1 MNSSPSPATR
11 AQRQQAIQAR
21 MLRNRN
27 QLLGKPQADQK
38 QRNIL

>member
-1 MNSSPSPATR
+1 MTPPTSPINR

-27 QLLGKPQADQK
+27 LLGKPQADQD
-38 QRNIL
+38 QRNIF